1 MRWTGLLAL
10 CLLLPACASRPSWS
24 EPASSKEGGYIEAA
38 GIYGVECFQPAYP
51 LGNETNSGIG
61 GGLRL
66 GYRGSEDTAIE
77 LFADD
82 ARGFQLDST
91 TGEDTRLELRS
102 LGIAGKI
109 YSDQGSF
116 QPYMLVGAGWA
127 SAHFS
132 KRSFFDPV
140 SGTSI
145 DNPYAGPND
154 AFFLRGGLGC
164 EIHFNET
171 FGAFIEANYNFMTKH
186 LRDFDHLD
194 GVAGLLVRF

>member
-10 CLLLPACASRPSWS
+10 CLLLPACASSSWT
-24 EPASSKEGGYIEAA
+24 ADSSKEGAYFEAA
-38 GIYGVECFQPAYP
+38 GIYGSESFAPGFP

-61 GGLRL
+61 GGVRI
-66 GYRGSEDTAIE
+66 GYRGSQDTAVE

-82 ARGFQLDST
+82 ARGFQLDSA
-91 TGEDTRLELRS
+91 TGEDTRLEIRS
-102 LGIAGKI
+102 LGIAGKMYMI
-109 YSDQGSF
+109 EGAV
-116 QPYMLVGAGWA
+116 QPYALVGAGWA
-127 SAHFS
+127 SAWFS

-145 DNPYAGPND
+145 DNPYAGAND
-154 AFFLRGGLGC
+154 ALFLRGGLGC
-164 EIHFNET
+164 EFHFNDT
-171 FGAFIEANYNFMTKH
+171 FGAFVEANYNRMGNH